1 MDATD
6 ATKPDND
13 EKDAAAPPDDKKD
26 AAAPPEAAVAPAL
39 SPPGMSRVE
48 SQHTP
53 EGSMPTIM
61 LSTVRAILPSLL
73 DRFTELDADDSG
85 TLSFEEFELVMAD
98 QGLSSQQ
105 ARQVFTSIDVSNDGL
120 VTLSEIEQS
129 GAVLP
134 SAAGRAELLQQRKKA
149 AAAHQA
155 KTQRRGS
162 MVVTP
167 ASDELSAVLLAK
179 IVSSLPQ
186 LLDLFQKADSMPAPT
201 RPTQIP
207 RHPLLASAASAVPY
221 I

>member
-39 SPPGMSRVE
+39 SPPGMSRVG
-48 SQHTP
+48 SQPTP
-53 EGSMPTIM
+53 EGVMPTIM

-85 TLSFEEFELVMAD
+85 TLCFEEFELVMAD

-105 ARQVFTSIDVSNDGL
+105 ARQVFTSIDVSNDGF

-129 GAVLP
+129 AAVLP
-134 SAAGRAELLQQRKKA
+134 SAAGRTELLQQRKKA
-149 AAAHQA
+149 AAQA
-155 KTQRRGS
+155 TATKRRAS
-162 MVVTP
+162 IVVAP

-201 RPTQIP
+201 RPTQTS